1 MSMVHRARV
10 RTVLLALMAE
20 AFASIPGA
28 PGDEGLTARIRR
40 VEAAFR
46 RGDATELRASFAAA
60 GKVRVE
66 LRDLTEGQSWYASG
80 QLQVLFA
87 RIFEDY
93 STRELA
99 FAAEDVSEPTP
110 GTAFARA
117 RWVRRARRGG
127 PEITETLVLT
137 FRREKDEW
145 RILEIRSSR

>member
-1 MSMVHRARV
+1 MVYRARV
-10 RTVLLALMAE
+10 RTVLLALVAG
-20 AFASIPGA
+20 ALASVPGA
-28 PGDEGLTARIRR
+28 ANDEGLTARIRR
-40 VEAAFR
+40 VETSFR
-46 RGDATELRASFAAA
+46 RGDATDLRTSFAAA

-66 LRDLTEGQSWYASG
+66 LRDLTEGPSWYASG

-99 FAAEDVSEPTP
+99 FASEDVSEPTP
-110 GTAFARA
+110 GTAFARG

-127 PEITETLVLT
+127 PDLSETLVLT

>member
-1 MSMVHRARV
+1 M
-10 RTVLLALMAE
+10 LLALLGG
-20 AFASIPGA
+20 AFAPVLGA
-28 PGDEGLTARIRR
+28 ASDEGLTVRIRR
-40 VEAAFR
+40 VETAFR
-46 RGDATELRASFAAA
+46 RGDATDLSRSFAGA

-66 LRDLTEGQSWYASG
+66 LRDLTEGPSWYASG

-87 RIFEDY
+87 RVFEDF

-99 FAAEDVSEPTP
+99 FATEDVSEPTP
-110 GTAFARA
+110 GTAFARG

-127 PEITETLVLT
+127 PDLSETLVLT